1 MTQSRKYERN
11 IKMKRTLSTLV
22 VLIILTLSV
31 FSKGQHTAAPANR
44 LYDHVSQA
52 NVWMMVKEAKSEG
65 GYNTFAFEYNPDND
79 GTVDIY
85 GVTDLL
91 IDENQCPVNKLERLT
106 CCQGQN

>member
-1 MTQSRKYERN
+1 
-11 IKMKRTLSTLV
+11 MKRTLSTLV
-22 VLIILTLSV
+22 VLVILTLSV
-31 FSKGQHTAAPANR
+31 FPKSRQLAPPANR

-52 NVWMMVKEAKSEG
+52 NVWMMVKLAKSEG

-91 IDENQCPVNKLERLT
+91 IDEN
-106 CCQGQN
+106 

>member
-1 MTQSRKYERN
+1 
-11 IKMKRTLSTLV
+11 MKRTLSTLV
-22 VLIILTLSV
+22 ILIILTLSV
-31 FSKGQHTAAPANR
+31 FSKGQYAPPANR

-65 GYNTFAFEYNPDND
+65 DYNTFAFEYNADND

-91 IDENQCPVNKLERLT
+91 IDEN
-106 CCQGQN
+106 

>member
-1 MTQSRKYERN
+1 
-11 IKMKRTLSTLV
+11 MKRTLSTLV
-22 VLIILTLSV
+22 VLVILTLSV
-31 FSKGQHTAAPANR
+31 FPKSRQLPPPANR

-91 IDENQCPVNKLERLT
+91 IDEN
-106 CCQGQN
+106 